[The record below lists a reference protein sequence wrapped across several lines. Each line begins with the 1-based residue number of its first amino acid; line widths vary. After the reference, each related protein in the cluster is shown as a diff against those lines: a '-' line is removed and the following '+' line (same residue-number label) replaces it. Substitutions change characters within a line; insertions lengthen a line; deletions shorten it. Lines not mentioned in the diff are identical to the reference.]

1 MCLGKELTE
10 GQKGGI
16 IAAKKLGH
24 TDSKTA
30 EVVGCSRSSVQR
42 VWKSYESEELSK
54 KRTGRPKTLTES
66 ERKLLKRS
74 VIRNKKTRRQTL
86 SQIRLNYVNKTNKT
100 ASTQTIRKEL
110 AKENLHSRI
119 PRFSPLISESN
130 KAKRLLW
137 ARAHENWTV
146 EDFKWVVWLDESTY
160 TQFRTSGFGR
170 VWRESS
176 EEFHEDCIASTVQ
189 KSFGRM
195 FWGCFSWVGMG
206 PLVPLTGRI
215 TGAIHRE
222 TLANYAIPTVKSHAK
237 KIKKKIFF
245 QENNALV
252 HIAKIARSFLTS
264 SNIELFP
271 WPAQSP
277 DMNPIENIWS
287 YIEVK
292 IRQRDSQPSSVSQ
305 LEQWVKEE
313 WDAVP
318 ADYYRNL
325 IKSMPRR
332 IQAVIAAKGGPTKY

>member
-30 EVVGCSRSSVQR
+30 EVVDCSRSSVQR

-66 ERKLLKRS
+66 ECKLLKRS
-74 VIRNKKTRRQTL
+74 
-86 SQIRLNYVNKTNKT
+86 
-100 ASTQTIRKEL
+100 EL

-119 PRFSPLISESN
+119 SHFSPLISESN

-146 EDFKWVVWLDESTY
+146 EDFKWVVWSDESTY
-160 TQFRTSGFGR
+160 TQFRTSGFGC

-176 EEFHEDCIASTVQ
+176 EEFHED
-189 KSFGRM
+189 F
-195 FWGCFSWVGMG
+195 
-206 PLVPLTGRI
+206 PLTGRI

-222 TLANYAIPTVKSHAK
+222 TLANYAIPT
-237 KIKKKIFF
+237 
-245 QENNALV
+245 
-252 HIAKIARSFLTS
+252 
-264 SNIELFP
+264 
-271 WPAQSP
+271 PAQSP
-277 DMNPIENIWS
+277 DINPIENIWS

-292 IRQRDSQPSSVSQ
+292 IHQRDSQPSSVSQ

-332 IQAVIAAKGGPTKY
+332 IQAVIAVKGGPTKY

>member
-10 GQKGGI
+10 DQKGGI

-74 VIRNKKTRRQTL
+74 
-86 SQIRLNYVNKTNKT
+86 
-100 ASTQTIRKEL
+100 EL

-146 EDFKWVVWLDESTY
+146 ENFKRVVWSDESTY

-176 EEFHEDCIASTVQ
+176 EEFHENCITSTVQ
-189 KSFGRM
+189 KSFGQM
-195 FWGCFSWVGMG
+195 FWGCFFWVGMG

-222 TLANYAIPTVKSHAK
+222 ILANYAIPTVKSHVK
-237 KIKKKIFF
+237 KIKKNFFF
-245 QENNALV
+245 QEDNAPV
-252 HIAKIARSFLTS
+252 HTAKIARSFLTS

-305 LEQWVKEE
+305 LKQWVKKE

>member
-146 EDFKWVVWLDESTY
+146 EDFKRVVWSDESTY

-189 KSFGRM
+189 KSFGQM

-215 TGAIHRE
+215 TGAIH
-222 TLANYAIPTVKSHAK
+222 
-237 KIKKKIFF
+237 
-245 QENNALV
+245 QDNAPV
-252 HIAKIARSFLTS
+252 HTAKIARSFLTS

-313 WDAVP
+313 WNAVP

-325 IKSMPRR
+325 IKSMPRQ
-332 IQAVIAAKGGPTKY
+332 IQAVIAAKGSPTKY

>member
-42 VWKSYESEELSK
+42 H
-54 KRTGRPKTLTES
+54 
-66 ERKLLKRS
+66 S
-74 VIRNKKTRRQTL
+74 VIRNKKTRCQTL

-137 ARAHENWTV
+137 ARAYENWTV
-146 EDFKWVVWLDESTY
+146 EDFKRVVWSDESTY

-176 EEFHEDCIASTVQ
+176 EEFHKDCIASTVQ

-206 PLVPLTGRI
+206 PLVLLTGRI

-222 TLANYAIPTVKSHAK
+222 TLANYAIST
-237 KIKKKIFF
+237 
-245 QENNALV
+245 
-252 HIAKIARSFLTS
+252 
-264 SNIELFP
+264 LFP

-332 IQAVIAAKGGPTKY
+332 IQAIIAAKGGPTKY

>member
-146 EDFKWVVWLDESTY
+146 EDFKRCDT
-160 TQFRTSGFGR
+160 
-170 VWRESS
+170 
-176 EEFHEDCIASTVQ
+176 
-189 KSFGRM
+189 
-195 FWGCFSWVGMG
+195 
-206 PLVPLTGRI
+206 P
-215 TGAIHRE
+215 
-222 TLANYAIPTVKSHAK
+222 
-237 KIKKKIFF
+237 
-245 QENNALV
+245 
-252 HIAKIARSFLTS
+252 
-264 SNIELFP
+264 
-271 WPAQSP
+271 
-277 DMNPIENIWS
+277 PIG
-287 YIEVK
+287 Y
-292 IRQRDSQPSSVSQ
+292 
-305 LEQWVKEE
+305 
-313 WDAVP
+313 
-318 ADYYRNL
+318 
-325 IKSMPRR
+325 
-332 IQAVIAAKGGPTKY
+332 

>member
-66 ERKLLKRS
+66 ERKLLKHS
-74 VIRNKKTRRQTL
+74 
-86 SQIRLNYVNKTNKT
+86 
-100 ASTQTIRKEL
+100 EL
-110 AKENLHSRI
+110 AKENLHLRI
-119 PRFSPLISESN
+119 SRFSPLISESN

-137 ARAHENWTV
+137 ARAHENWMV
-146 EDFKWVVWLDESTY
+146 EDFKRVVWSDESTY

-222 TLANYAIPTVKSHAK
+222 TLANYAIPT
-237 KIKKKIFF
+237 
-245 QENNALV
+245 
-252 HIAKIARSFLTS
+252 
-264 SNIELFP
+264 LFP

>member
-30 EVVGCSRSSVQR
+30 EVVGCSRSSVQH

-74 VIRNKKTRRQTL
+74 
-86 SQIRLNYVNKTNKT
+86 
-100 ASTQTIRKEL
+100 EL

-146 EDFKWVVWLDESTY
+146 EDFKRVVWSDESTY

-215 TGAIHRE
+215 TGAIHHE

-245 QENNALV
+245 QEDNAPV
-252 HIAKIARSFLTS
+252 HTAKIARSFLTS

-277 DMNPIENIWS
+277 DMNLIENIWS